1 MHTHLIQGKKK
12 KSVYKLAFFDIY
24 LTYACGHCLEGWDG
38 VNCYFPFIS

>member
-24 LTYACGHCLEGWDG
+24 LTYAPI
-38 VNCYFPFIS
+38 F